1 MSGAG
6 VAGAVHTVAAEN
18 LWLIYPASKPVA
30 RLLLC
35 HGAGAPVQS
44 DFLTQLA
51 KSIALLGIEVWSRNF
66 AYMQKTLQ
74 GRLQGRKQPPPKMP
88 VLQQE
93 LQHWLAELPTD
104 LPIVLAGKSM
114 GGRVATLLLAENQS
128 QVSQLAG
135 MVVYGYP
142 FRPPAKKMLPL
153 SDLALVSRVGHL
165 PKLAVPTLILQ
176 GQRDAFGGPELV
188 TAEQLATWP
197 QIQLQWLAGGDHD
210 YLTLKKHSC
219 TQLDLI
225 EQAAQ
230 ATREFIDAKILAS

>member
-44 DFLTQLA
+44 HFLTQLA

-74 GRLQGRKQPPPKMP
+74 GHKQPPPKMP
-88 VLQQE
+88 LLQQE

-128 QVSQLAG
+128 QVSQVAG

-142 FRPPAKKMLPL
+142 FRPPTKKTLPL
-153 SDLALVSRVGHL
+153 LDLALVSRIGHL
-165 PKLAVPTLILQ
+165 PKLTVPTLILQ

-210 YLTLKKHSC
+210 YLTLKKHPC
-219 TQLDLI
+219 TQSMLI
-225 EQAAQ
+225 QQAAQ
-230 ATREFIDAKILAS
+230 ATREFIDAKILAT

>member
-74 GRLQGRKQPPPKMP
+74 GHKQPPSKMP
-88 VLQQE
+88 LLQQE

-114 GGRVATLLLAENQS
+114 GGRVATLLLAENHS
-128 QVSQLAG
+128 QVSQVAG

-153 SDLALVSRVGHL
+153 SDLALVSRIGHL

-210 YLTLKKHSC
+210 YLTLKKHPC
-219 TQLDLI
+219 TQSMLI
-225 EQAAQ
+225 QQAAQ